1 MLLLFVFL
9 GKKYAF
15 LHLLCGDMSVDMPTA
30 MPVVPFNNKFGKG
43 GTLTNN
49 AKANAYQISAHVL
62 DNYYEAYEDE
72 LYTETGIP
80 PFLHMK
86 NGNVMHAHAL
96 NGYAAMLAPRAK
108 MSVGQGATK
117 WDAMRTDII
126 GEPRT
131 PVFEVQ
137 LGKLVRFR
145 FLNVGSASST
155 HSFHVHGHVW
165 VDETTGRYADSIQ
178 VPSGGNSE
186 IMFYAGGGPFLK
198 NGRRRSSAKRSG
210 TGDWLYHCHVIP
222 HVKHG
227 MWGIFRVT
235 E

>member
-1 MLLLFVFL
+1 MPGVWPFHDHANPAHSVSRGLHMALVVEPARDHRVDHDFL
-9 GKKYAF
+9 IIFSDY
-15 LHLLCGDMSVDMPTA
+15 P
-30 MPVVPFNNKFGKG
+30 N
-43 GTLTNN
+43 
-49 AKANAYQISAHVL
+49 
-62 DNYYEAYEDE
+62 YEAYEDE